1 MGWSHFSIPLVPP
14 SPAHLLVRAVV
25 AAGAEVGAALAGE
38 AVAEGVEAGVAL
50 DKRRQ
55 RS

>member
-1 MGWSHFSIPLVPP
+1 VEAS
-14 SPAHLLVRAVV
+14 
-25 AAGAEVGAALAGE
+25 AGAGE